1 MLNLQVLSGNIR
13 MYRKAKGLSQNGLAA
28 ALSISPQSVSKW
40 ECGASAPDV
49 ENLCLMAEVLGVSLD
64 ALLGRSGEQRR
75 AMIGVDGGGTKT
87 EFILFTEDG
96 VILDRYAAGVCNPN
110 AVGIKACV
118 ELLVKGINA
127 LMTGNANVCGV
138 YIGSAGFLLGNNGT
152 EIRNS
157 LKQYYPHLKIKC
169 ATDMLNAVACVA
181 DTTRCISVICGT
193 GSAVLVREGERLTR
207 LGGFGYLL
215 SRGGSGY
222 DIGRDALYYAA
233 CVMDGMAE
241 RTLLYELVTAK
252 VGDSVSDIV
261 DKVYKSDTGYVASFA
276 SAVFEAYGKGDE
288 TAASILHSN
297 ARALADIINYGAAHY
312 DCGNKLV
319 LSGGIVMKDDGFVDI
334 LRQYVNPLLQ
344 ITIPKYHQVLG
355 ACVLCAELCGV
366 NTDGF
371 IEKLAKQY

>member
-1 MLNLQVLSGNIR
+1 
-13 MYRKAKGLSQNGLAA
+13 
-28 ALSISPQSVSKW
+28 
-40 ECGASAPDV
+40 
-49 ENLCLMAEVLGVSLD
+49 
-64 ALLGRSGEQRR
+64 
-75 AMIGVDGGGTKT
+75 
-87 EFILFTEDG
+87 
-96 VILDRYAAGVCNPN
+96 
-110 AVGIKACV
+110 
-118 ELLVKGINA
+118 
-127 LMTGNANVCGV
+127 
-138 YIGSAGFLLGNNGT
+138 
-152 EIRNS
+152 
-157 LKQYYPHLKIKC
+157 
-169 ATDMLNAVACVA
+169 
-181 DTTRCISVICGT
+181 
-193 GSAVLVREGERLTR
+193 
-207 LGGFGYLL
+207 
-215 SRGGSGY
+215 
-222 DIGRDALYYAA
+222 
-233 CVMDGMAE
+233 MDGMAE

-297 ARALADIINYGAAHY
+297 ARALADIINYGKAHY